1 MGPDHKD
8 AIISAI
14 GKAEFRL
21 RMIEAGDIED
31 LRKWKNLNKASF
43 FLKSDI
49 TPEQQAQ
56 WYAKFM
62 ERDGDLMFVVEQ
74 DVEGVW
80 EKIGCMGFR
89 VLPDEECVDAY
100 NIIRSRKIEPAAF
113 TMKDPFRTMLA
124 YANELY
130 EDLPIR
136 CKVLSGNPAVRWYE
150 KNKFFKL
157 EEADG
162 YYLME
167 LDKSSIKDLELVV
180 DKNL

>member
-1 MGPDHKD
+1 MSSDHKN
-8 AIISAI
+8 AIVSSA
-14 GKAEFRL
+14 GNFDFRL
-21 RMIEAGDIED
+21 RMIDEADIED
-31 LRKWKNLNKASF
+31 LREWKNLNKASF

-49 TPEQQAQ
+49 TPQQQAK
-56 WYAKFM
+56 WYARFTA
-62 ERDGDLMFVVEQ
+62 RDGDFMFVVEQ

-89 VLPDEECVDAY
+89 VLPDEGCMDAY

-124 YANELY
+124 FANELY